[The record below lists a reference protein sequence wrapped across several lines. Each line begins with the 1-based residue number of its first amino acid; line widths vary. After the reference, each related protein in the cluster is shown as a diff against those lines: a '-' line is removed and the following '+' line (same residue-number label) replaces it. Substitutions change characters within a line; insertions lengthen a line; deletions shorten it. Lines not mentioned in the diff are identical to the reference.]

1 MERRNLKCVW
11 GSVVVA
17 AFIVGLAPH
26 VKGDVIQYRQGALPD
41 GSYAHL
47 GTEISQAFP
56 NWQMGGDDYLR
67 VGRATAGDPP
77 DQRYGYFRALLGFDL
92 VGIPQ
97 TATITDVTLSLMNE
111 RPGEAVP
118 GVDIYGVTAPGALVE
133 GNGAYAT
140 ANGSG
145 MTWTRYDATNAWVT
159 LGGDY
164 SPTALGTIDASSSS
178 PTAVLVSSTPALVA
192 AAQSALN
199 GGSPLNMIVV
209 PRTVGFG
216 NQSMWVFASDDYSDA
231 SQRPML
237 TVTYNTAVP
246 LPSSGL
252 AAMAALG
259 LLGLTRVSRRSVR

>member
-1 MERRNLKCVW
+1 MEHRRFKCVW

-47 GTEISQAFP
+47 GSEIFRTAP
-56 NWQMGGDDYLR
+56 TWQMGGDDRLR
-67 VGRATAGDPP
+67 VGVGNSSAGWGDL
-77 DQRYGYFRALLGFDL
+77 RSFLGFDL

-97 TATITDVTLSLMNE
+97 TATITDVSLSLTNLGVGWLA
-111 RPGEAVP
+111 PN
-118 GVDIYGVTAPGALVE
+118 VDIYRVTAPGTLVE
-133 GNGAYAT
+133 GNGTYAT
-140 ANGSG
+140 SNGSG
-145 MTWTRYDATNAWVT
+145 MTWARYDATNAWAT
-159 LGGDY
+159 PGGDY
-164 SPTALGTIDASSSS
+164 SSTVLATIAGTPSAPAAVTVGSTAE
-178 PTAVLVSSTPALVA
+178 LVA

-199 GGSPLNMIVV
+199 GATPLNLILVTRNINV
-209 PRTVGFG
+209 SWPG
-216 NQSMWVFASDDYSDA
+216 SMWVFASDDYSDA

-246 LPSSGL
+246 LPSTGL